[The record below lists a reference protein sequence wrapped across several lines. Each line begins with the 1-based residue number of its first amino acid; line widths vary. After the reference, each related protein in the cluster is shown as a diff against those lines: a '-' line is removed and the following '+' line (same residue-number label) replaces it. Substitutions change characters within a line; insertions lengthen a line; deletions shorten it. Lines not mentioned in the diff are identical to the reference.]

1 MHCWTWLLCCSEALC
16 HACTAWLCSVCC
28 FLLHPKRAPLLL
40 AECVRAQPSSQA
52 GRSHVGGAGAVP
64 AAEPPSAVSAAS
76 LPGAGRGPAGAGIE
90 EWLLAAESS
99 VPERMLSARSYGLC
113 APCTLFWAVAP
124 SSAAPAPRV
133 LCALLSQGCRRGD
146 ERGLLP
152 ALGWGRARTA
162 SSARLVRGRLHSKA
176 QPAR

>member
-1 MHCWTWLLCCSEALC
+1 MHWWMWSLCCSEALC
-16 HACTAWLCSVCC
+16 HACTAWVCSMCC
-28 FLLHPKRAPLLL
+28 FLLHTKHAPLLL

-64 AAEPPSAVSAAS
+64 AAEPPFAASAAS
-76 LPGAGRGPAGAGIE
+76 QPGAGRGPAGAGIE

-99 VPERMLSARSYGLC
+99 VLGVGGGDAV
-113 APCTLFWAVAP
+113 CTLLWAMAP
-124 SSAAPAPRV
+124 SSTAPAPHV
-133 LCALLSQGCRRGD
+133 LCALLSRGCGRGD

-152 ALGWGRARTA
+152 ALWWGRARTA
-162 SSARLVRGRLHSKA
+162 SSARLVRGRLHSTA